1 MNEFENQSE
10 TDAPTEEEA
19 AELEEVEGTKY
30 DGGEIPRTEAVP
42 EE

>member
-10 TDAPTEEEA
+10 TLREGDEDVV
-19 AELEEVEGTKY
+19 EVEKGEKY

-42 EE
+42 EED